1 MPLFPKPDCTAE
13 SPGGAWRSAG
23 SRPHLTLAE
32 RVHGA
37 VWPSDLSCSR
47 LPLWFV
53 YICPGT
59 ATRSTFRFKTFPVV
73 VFISSVLVLSCVWLC
88 DPMDCSTPG
97 LPVHQQLLE
106 LAQTH
111 VHWVGDAIQP
121 FRPLSSPFS
130 SCPHSFPASGSFPMS
145 QFFASSG
152 QSIGVSASASVLPMT
167 IQDWFP
173 LGWTGLI
180 SLQSKGLSRVF
191 SNNIVQEHQFLSTQ
205 LSL

>member
-1 MPLFPKPDCTAE
+1 MPLFPKLDCTAE

-32 RVHGA
+32 GVHGA

-59 ATRSTFRFKTFPVV
+59 ATRSTFCFKSCPVV
-73 VFISSVLVLSCVWLC
+73 VFISSVQSLSRVWLC
-88 DPMDCSTPG
+88 DPMDCSMPG
-97 LPVHQQLLE
+97 LLVHQQLLE

-121 FRPLSSPFS
+121 FRPLSSPSPPPFS
-130 SCPHSFPASGSFPMS
+130 LSQHQDLFQWVSSSYQVAKVLEFQLQHQSFQWIFR
-145 QFFASSG
+145 
-152 QSIGVSASASVLPMT
+152 T
-167 IQDWFP
+167 D
-173 LGWTGLI
+173 
-180 SLQSKGLSRVF
+180 
-191 SNNIVQEHQFLSTQ
+191 FL
-205 LSL
+205 